1 MKKIGV
7 AVVIIM
13 AVLFV
18 FSACTKNTGR
28 SGKVRSIGKTSEIL
42 VVVENEQQWENSIGK
57 TIREYFGKDQQG
69 LPQPEPLFDLAHVTK
84 TSFSDLLKKH
94 RNIFIV
100 EIDKNS
106 IEPKIELVGNHWA
119 EPQVVIRITAPNKSV
134 FLQTFEKNAG
144 VFTERYNQTERERIA
159 TLFKST
165 PNKDAVRE
173 IKQNFGLKL
182 IVPRDY
188 HLVRSETDFIWIR
201 KETNDYSQGFF
212 IFREAYKDT
221 AQFSK
226 ASVSART
233 NRFLKQYVSGPT
245 EGSYMTLDE
254 TYYEPE
260 PLIVTDFSTE
270 YAVELRGFWDVEN
283 DFMGGPYV
291 SYTFTDPENEWII
304 TLFGYVYH
312 PSKEKRNLL
321 RQVEALLYSV
331 EFTK

>member
-1 MKKIGV
+1 MKKKGASALIF
-7 AVVIIM
+7 M

-18 FSACTKNTGR
+18 FSACTMNTGK

-42 VVVENEQQWENSIGK
+42 VVVENEQQWENSLGK

-69 LPQPEPLFDLAHVTK
+69 LPQPESLFDLAHVTK

-106 IEPKIELVGNHWA
+106 MEPKIETVRNHWA
-119 EPQVVIRITAPNKSV
+119 DPQVVIRITAPNKNI

-144 VFTERYNQTERERIA
+144 IFIEKYNQTERERIA

-165 PNKDAVRE
+165 PNKEAVKA
-173 IKQNFGLKL
+173 IKHNFGLQM
-182 IVPRDY
+182 IVPRDFR
-188 HLVRSETDFIWIR
+188 LVKSELDFIWIR
-201 KETNDYSQGFF
+201 KETVDYSQGYF
-212 IFREAYKDT
+212 IFKEAYKDT

-226 ASVSART
+226 ASISART
-233 NRFLKQYVSGPT
+233 NRMLQQYVSGPT

-254 TYYEPE
+254 TYYKPD
-260 PLIVTDFSTE
+260 PLIATDFSTE

-291 SYTFTDPENEWII
+291 SYTFTDPENEWIF